1 MAQRIAALQTSSLKS
16 WWLPILLVVLLV
28 GSAMS
33 VSYQVFL
40 YREEFKVLQDVRQE
54 REKLDVEWGQLLIEQ
69 QTFGSTPQIGSRAV
83 MSLRMYSPPPSQT
96 VVLTTPSLSEGL

>member
-1 MAQRIAALQTSSLKS
+1 MAPKVTAMQKPSLKG
-16 WWLPILLVVLLV
+16 WWLPIVLVVLLV

-33 VSYQVFL
+33 VAHQVFM
-40 YREEFKVLQDVRQE
+40 YREEFKLLQDVRQD

-83 MSLRMYSPPPSQT
+83 MSLRMYSPPPAQT
-96 VVLTTPSLSEGL
+96 VVLTTPSLSVGL